1 MDGTARVN
9 GTCQVSLETART
21 RIKLRGSMRSLRN
34 VVGREKRDKAHKKV
48 ESQELTRF
56 VSRAG
61 KTLIDWQ
68 LMRAG

>member
-1 MDGTARVN
+1 
-9 GTCQVSLETART
+9 
-21 RIKLRGSMRSLRN
+21 MRSLRN
-34 VVGREKRDKAHKKV
+34 VIGREKRDKAHKKV
-48 ESQELTRF
+48 ESQELTLF